1 MNKFFK
7 TSNIALR
14 LFNRSVQLPAST
26 QRVQQLAGSIES
38 TGESRRLLEGLVTSP
53 ANYVPLTPISFLE
66 RAADVFRDRTS
77 VVFGSCVKYTWE
89 ETHSRC
95 LKLASALV
103 QLGISR
109 GDVVA
114 TLAPNVP
121 AMQELHFAVPM
132 AGAVLCT
139 LNTRLDSSMV
149 ADLLKHSETKI
160 IFVDQ
165 QLLQIAQQ
173 ALLNLLSKDKTI
185 KPPILILIPES
196 NNSSP
201 PVLDVSNIHEYE
213 NLLTSGSSNFTI
225 RWPKTEMDPI
235 SVNYTSGTTSSP
247 KGVVYNH
254 RGSYLNTIAT
264 FLCHGM
270 GPMPTYLWTVPMFHC
285 NGWCMIWGMAA
296 LGGTNVCLRH
306 VSAKNIFKSISIN
319 KVTHMSAAPIVLS
332 MMANSSPND
341 RKPLPHKVEI
351 MTGGSPP
358 PPQILSKMEQ
368 LGFGVSHGYGLTETY
383 SAATSCLW
391 KPEWDSLPLEERAT
405 LKSRQGVQSLCIEKV
420 DVIDPDTMENVPAD
434 GKSMGEIV
442 CRGNTVMSGYLKD
455 VKATKEAFKGGWFH
469 TGDVAVK
476 HPDGYIEIKDRLKD
490 IIISGGENISTLEVE
505 GVLHSHPAVVEAAV
519 VARPDDHWGQTP
531 CAFVKLKEGSKQIT
545 SDEII
550 NYCRDHL
557 PHYMTPRAVVFED
570 LPKTSTGKV
579 QKFILREKAKALG
592 SLFNTERKV

>member
-14 LFNRSVQLPAST
+14 LFNRSVQLPAPT
-26 QRVQQLAGSIES
+26 QRVRQLAGSIES
-38 TGESRRLLEGLVTSP
+38 TDESRRLLEGLVTSP
-53 ANYVPLTPISFLE
+53 ANYVPLTPLSFLE

-77 VVFGSCVKYTWE
+77 VVFGSSVKYTWE

-165 QLLQIAQQ
+165 QLLQIVQQ
-173 ALLNLLSKDKTI
+173 ALLNLVSKDKTI

-201 PVLDVSNIHEYE
+201 PVLDVVSNIHEYE

-306 VSAKNIFKSISIN
+306 VSAKIYL
-319 KVTHMSAAPIVLS
+319 KVFLS
-332 MMANSSPND
+332 T
-341 RKPLPHKVEI
+341 RKPLPHKVDI

-358 PPQILSKMEQ
+358 PPQILSKIEE
-368 LGFGVSHGYGLTETY
+368 LGFGVNHGYGLTETY

-434 GKSMGEIV
+434 GKSIGEIV

-531 CAFVKLKEGSKQIT
+531 CAFVKLKEGYEQIT

-550 NYCRDHL
+550 KYCRDHL

-592 SLFNTERKV
+592 SLFNA

>member
-7 TSNIALR
+7 TSNTALR
-14 LFNRSVQLPAST
+14 LFNRSVQLPAPT
-26 QRVQQLAGSIES
+26 QRVRQLAGSIES
-38 TGESRRLLEGLVTSP
+38 TDESGRLLEGVVTSP

-114 TLAPNVP
+114 ALAPNVP

-132 AGAVLCT
+132 AEAVLCT

-149 ADLLKHSETKI
+149 AHLLKHSEAKI

-165 QLLQIAQQ
+165 QLLQVAQQ
-173 ALLNLLSKDKTI
+173 ALSLLSKDKI
-185 KPPILILIPES
+185 KPPILVLIPEYE
-196 NNSSP
+196 NSSP
-201 PVLDVSNIHEYE
+201 TNDIHEYE
-213 NLLTSGSSNFTI
+213 NLLSSGSSNFTI
-225 RWPKTEMDPI
+225 RLPKSEFDPI
-235 SVNYTSGTTSSP
+235 SINYTSGTVSSP

-254 RGSYLNTIAT
+254 RGAYLNSIST

-270 GPMPTYLWTVPMFHC
+270 GPMPSYLWTLPMFHC

-296 LGGTNVCLRH
+296 LGGTNVCLRN
-306 VSAKNIFKSISIN
+306 VSAKNIFESISLN
-319 KVTHMSAAPIVLS
+319 KVTHMSAAPIILS

-383 SAATSCLW
+383 SAATICFW
-391 KPEWDSLPLEERAT
+391 KPEWDSLPLEERAA
-405 LKSRQGVQSLCIEKV
+405 LKSRQGVQHLCIEKV
-420 DVIDPDTMENVPAD
+420 DVRDPETMEKVPAD
-434 GKSMGEIV
+434 GKSIGEIV

-455 VKATKEAFKGGWFH
+455 AKATEEAFRGGWFH
-469 TGDVAVK
+469 SGDLAVK

-505 GVLHSHPAVVEAAV
+505 RVLYSHPAVVEAAV
-519 VARPDDHWGQTP
+519 VARPDDQWGQTP
-531 CAFVKLKEGSKQIT
+531 CAFITLKEGFDEIT
-545 SDEII
+545 EQEII
-550 NYCRDHL
+550 NFCRDHL
-557 PHYMTPRAVVFED
+557 PRYMAPRTVLFED

-592 SLFNTERKV
+592 SLFSTEKISAASC

>member
-7 TSNIALR
+7 TSNIALK
-14 LFNRSVQLPAST
+14 LFNQSVQLPAPT
-26 QRVQQLAGSIES
+26 QRVRQMCQLAGSIES
-38 TGESRRLLEGLVTSP
+38 TDESRRLLEGLVTSP

-66 RAADVFRDRTS
+66 RAADIFRDRTS
-77 VVFGSCVKYTWE
+77 VVFGSC
-89 ETHSRC
+89 
-95 LKLASALV
+95 
-103 QLGISR
+103 
-109 GDVVA
+109 VA

-121 AMQELHFAVPM
+121 AMQELHFAVPL

-139 LNTRLDSSMV
+139 LNTRLESSMV
-149 ADLLKHSETKI
+149 ANLLKHSETNI

-173 ALLNLLSKDKTI
+173 ALNLLSKDKTI

-254 RGSYLNTIAT
+254 RGSYLSTIAT

-306 VSAKNIFKSISIN
+306 VSAKDIFG
-319 KVTHMSAAPIVLS
+319 TPIVLS

-341 RKPLPHKVEI
+341 RKPLPHKVDI

-358 PPQILSKMEQ
+358 PPQILSKIEE
-368 LGFGVSHGYGLTETY
+368 LGFGVNHGYGLTETY

-391 KPEWDSLPLEERAT
+391 KPEWDSLPLEERAA

-434 GKSMGEIV
+434 GKSIGEIM

-455 VKATKEAFKGGWFH
+455 VKATEEAFKGGWFH

-519 VARPDDHWGQTP
+519 VARPADHWGQTP
-531 CAFVKLKEGSKQIT
+531 CAFVELKEGYEEIT

-550 NYCRDHL
+550 KYCRDHL
-557 PHYMTPRAVVFED
+557 PHYMAPRAVVFED
-570 LPKTSTGKV
+570 LPRTSTGKV
-579 QKFILREKAKALG
+579 QKFILRKKAKVLG
-592 SLFNTERKV
+592 SRFNTERKV